1 MKITTLCYMERG
13 GRWLMLH
20 RTVKEN
26 DENRDKWIGVGG
38 KLEEGESPE
47 DCLRREVREETGYE

>member
-20 RTVKEN
+20 RTRTATSGSASAASWKKG
-26 DENRDKWIGVGG
+26 RARKTACAARCA
-38 KLEEGESPE
+38 KRPATS
-47 DCLRREVREETGYE
+47 

>member
-38 KLEEGESPE
+38 KLEEARKTACAARCAKRPATS
-47 DCLRREVREETGYE
+47 